1 MAALLRRFFSTAG
14 AAAAPS
20 PPSWPYKDVFHAII
34 SERDPALLLAKF
46 KSSARLYRFR
56 CNAHVYRVAVR
67 RLAASGDRDAVHDL
81 LSSQKQYPDIAKEG
95 FALRLLTL
103 YGYAGMF
110 DRARELFDEMPSLGC
125 PRTVKS
131 LNAVMG
137 AAMATERFAD
147 VPLLFEQLP
156 GELSVV
162 PDVVSYDWLVDA
174 HCRLG
179 RLDDALGAL
188 EKMGEADLV
197 PKIETF
203 NKILNGLYEN
213 RRFGDADRVW
223 GMMKEGNVAP
233 NVASYNA
240 KIRGLVLA
248 GKMEEARG
256 VFDGLQGVGLEP
268 NVDTFNALIKGFC
281 EEKNVNAVDK
291 LYCELSKYLVSA
303 NYVTYALIVPLLCEA
318 GKIDMAYRVSM
329 LSVINKRYIDI
340 DVLQRVVDGLVKKS
354 KIEEAKELAKLCKGH
369 YEKDLI
375 VP

>member
-1 MAALLRRFFSTAG
+1 MAALLRRLFSTATAG
-14 AAAAPS
+14 AAAGA
-20 PPSWPYKDVFHAII
+20 SWPYKDVFHAII
-34 SERDPALLLAKF
+34 AERDPALLLAKF

-67 RLAASGDRDAVHDL
+67 RLASAGDLAAVHNL
-81 LSSQKQYPDIAKEG
+81 LSSQKQYPDMAKEG

-137 AAMATERFAD
+137 AAVASERCAD

-174 HCRLG
+174 YCRLG
-179 RLDDALGAL
+179 HLDDALGVL
-188 EKMGEADLV
+188 ERMGEADLV
-197 PKIETF
+197 PKVETH
-203 NKILNGLYEN
+203 NKILNGLYEK
-213 RRFGDADRVW
+213 RRFGDAERVW
-223 GMMKEGNVAP
+223 GVMKEGNVAP

-248 GKMEEARG
+248 GEMEEATA
-256 VFDGLQGVGLEP
+256 VFDGLRGVGLEP
-268 NVDTFNALIKGFC
+268 NVDSFNALIKGFC
-281 EEKNVNAVDK
+281 EEKNVDAVDK
-291 LYCELSKYLVSA
+291 LYGELSKYRFSA
-303 NYVTYALIVPLLCEA
+303 NYVTYALMVPLLCEA

-329 LSVINKRYIDI
+329 MSVTNKRYIDI
-340 DVLQRVVDGLVKKS
+340 DVLQRVVDEMVKKS
-354 KIEEAKELAKLCKGH
+354 KIEEVKELAKLCTGH